1 MLHSSIQ
8 TSVIS
13 TFGFSYVA
21 LANPVILVHE
31 ACGLSANPQS
41 LFLQAPIQPRD
52 ALSTNVFLTVDHKFS
67 ALFYV
72 MTPPFLSYVH
82 LTSGHRF

>member
-21 LANPVILVHE
+21 LAKPVILVHE
-31 ACGLSANPQS
+31 ACGLSADSAPRRPFHKRLLNRRPQIQRTVLCHDTS
-41 LFLQAPIQPRD
+41 LSLVR
-52 ALSTNVFLTVDHKFS
+52 
-67 ALFYV
+67 
-72 MTPPFLSYVH
+72 
-82 LTSGHRF
+82 TSDIWT